1 MEPTLYAGV
10 GPETSL
16 TLTPFYRIDSADP
29 ERTLIRGKAYDLPNS
44 VANEL
49 IEADAARKIADKDI
63 KPRHT
68 PPSDVPREA

>member
-1 MEPTLYAGV
+1 MKVEI
-10 GPETSL
+10 L
-16 TLTPFYRIDSADP
+16 TMSADP
-29 ERTLIRGKAYDLPNS
+29 ERTLIRGKVYDLPNS